1 MIIIAD
7 SGSTKTDWAF
17 MPDAT
22 GSCGRFSSL
31 GYNPNFISASD
42 VRSDILASLPEDFVR
57 EDVREV
63 YFYGSGVDGSDV
75 DSMRQT
81 LAEVFSE
88 AETIYAADDLLAA
101 ARALL
106 GDDSGFAAILGTGTN
121 SCLYDGMK
129 VTMKV
134 SPLGFVLGDEGSGG
148 YIGKILLRDYAR
160 RNMPADVYAEVDA
173 LVGKNV
179 KEIIEQV
186 YRKPKPNRYCAWF
199 CTWVGE
205 HRDVYPY
212 CRNLIMDAF
221 RDFFRN
227 IVTLYPDYQKYSL
240 NCVGSV
246 GYCNKEIL
254 AEVASEF
261 GMSMGRVIKS
271 PLDGLV
277 EYHSHRLKL

>member
-17 MPDAT
+17 LPDA
-22 GSCGRFSSL
+22 GGGIGRFSSL

-42 VRSDILASLPEDFVR
+42 VRSDIFDSLPETFVR

-75 DSMRQT
+75 DIMRQT
-81 LAEVFSE
+81 LAGVFPE
-88 AETIYAADDLLAA
+88 AETIYASDDLLAA

-106 GDDSGFAAILGTGTN
+106 GDDAGFATILGTGTN
-121 SCLYDGMK
+121 SCLYDGRN
-129 VTMKV
+129 VTMNV
-134 SPLGFVLGDEGSGG
+134 SSLGFVLGDEGSGS

-186 YRKPKPNRYCAWF
+186 YRKPKPNRYCAGF

-205 HRDVYPY
+205 HSGVYPY
-212 CRNLIMDAF
+212 CRDLIRDAF
-221 RDFFRN
+221 RDFFRD
-227 IVTLYPDYQKYSL
+227 IVALYPGYQRYSL

-246 GYCNKEIL
+246 GYCNRDIL

-277 EYHSHRLKL
+277 EYHGRRLKL